1 MATYQNVSIQ
11 QLTDW
16 SATNP
21 YRNHS
26 LAPIKIQTGGVVQA
40 QGTSLASIG
49 LPAYTAIPVQ
59 SMLHVFEWM
68 RNPLFS
74 DASVSV
80 RASFVRTLATTFQ
93 TEVDTL
99 LAGSPYARKRR
110 RIYDGVGALFHG
122 TPLLKDDERFDIIG
136 ALAHLSGLQLLLV
149 KQPTTEG
156 QVAAATE
163 ETTTTTTTTT
173 ITTITTIA
181 EPAPPTLLFSSPPTT
196 WSASVPTWVLDWHG
210 RWIGTTDELNPLQPL
225 LSWAL
230 HLDPNQWHVQ
240 WPPVEGTKE
249 DIVKELS
256 TSSTWKAT
264 DSKLKKEV
272 LALRLGRI
280 RVLAVALQ

>member
-1 MATYQNVSIQ
+1 MAATKVYQNVSIQ

-26 LAPIKIQTGGVVQA
+26 LAPIKIQTGGVVQE

-49 LPAYTAIPVQ
+49 LPDYTAIPVQ
-59 SMLHVFEWM
+59 GMLHVFEWM

-110 RIYDGVGALFHG
+110 RIYDGVGALLHG
-122 TPLLKDDERFDIIG
+122 TPLLKDDERLDIVG

-163 ETTTTTTTTT
+163 TT
-173 ITTITTIA
+173 
-181 EPAPPTLLFSSPPTT
+181 EPSDPVPPTLLFSSPPTT
-196 WSASVPTWVLDWHG
+196 WSASVPTWVIDWHG
-210 RWIGTTDELNPLQPL
+210 RWVGITDELNPLQPL

-240 WPPVEGTKE
+240 WPTVEGTKE

-256 TSSTWKAT
+256 TTSTWKAT
-264 DSKLKKEV
+264 DSKLKKDV

-280 RVLAVALQ
+280 RVLAVAMQ